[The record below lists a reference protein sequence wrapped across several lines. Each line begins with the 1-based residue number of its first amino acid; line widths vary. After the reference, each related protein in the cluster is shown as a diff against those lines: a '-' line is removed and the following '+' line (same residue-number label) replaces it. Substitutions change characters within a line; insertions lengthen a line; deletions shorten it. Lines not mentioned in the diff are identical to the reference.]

1 MAASRAYGKNV
12 LTLSVPGLCERSAVL
27 QAHDAP
33 PRLHRGHRVVLLPHP
48 RLLLGYD
55 FQGNYWKCRRCIMAF
70 QSGSQ
75 SVRLVN
81 KSFVVEGLT
90 KGNVI
95 WRQPEFNRDFSFCT
109 LQCTVDWTADQ
120 SVRVWRREAQNFTY
134 LKGLIKITLI
144 DKAVLLVDRSQ
155 TEVKLKIWFSSK
167 KLPNKFLENQLRV
180 FLVRNERRYWSDY

>member
-33 PRLHRGHRVVLLPHP
+33 PRLHRGHRVVILPHP

-81 KSFVVEGLT
+81 KSFVVQGLT

-109 LQCTVDWTADQ
+109 SHGGLNCR
-120 SVRVWRREAQNFTY
+120 SKLLVWRREAQNFTY

>member
-33 PRLHRGHRVVLLPHP
+33 PRLHRGHRVVILPHP

-81 KSFVVEGLT
+81 KSFVVEGLRKCDLET
-90 KGNVI
+90 TRVQPRFFLLHIAMHGGLNCRSKCSGLEKRGSKLYLSKGFDKNYI
-95 WRQPEFNRDFSFCT
+95 
-109 LQCTVDWTADQ
+109 DW
-120 SVRVWRREAQNFTY
+120 
-134 LKGLIKITLI
+134 
-144 DKAVLLVDRSQ
+144 
-155 TEVKLKIWFSSK
+155 
-167 KLPNKFLENQLRV
+167 
-180 FLVRNERRYWSDY
+180 